1 MRGAAAPR
9 EQVVRHGSSLPEV
22 GAGGPHTPMRGRSAP
37 PPRVTFPSRGKSPK
51 ARQNLRFWTPSRFQ
65 QNFGN
70 LTQSGSRDGTLAL
83 SDWKP
88 QPSLSALF
96 ALAALRSGSRRAG
109 FYHRKRPIC
118 HFEMV
123 GESVF
128 VVSFGFDQEKYS
140 AVNPW
145 LGRGLVAR
153 LGATLGAIRG
163 IGEGGSSNE
172 SATKSL
178 QPTRIRRYSKMFF
191 DCRTSRSPP
200 KKRLVAGWLQAG
212 CRPGC
217 S

>member
-118 HFEMV
+118 HFEVV
-123 GESVF
+123 GESVLFFSLVLRRKDF
-128 VVSFGFDQEKYS
+128 V
-140 AVNPW
+140 
-145 LGRGLVAR
+145 LLIRGAGGWVAR

-163 IGEGGSSNE
+163 IGEGVWCGASGSSVQFVQVC
-172 SATKSL
+172 AAPV
-178 QPTRIRRYSKMFF
+178 QQQM
-191 DCRTSRSPP
+191 
-200 KKRLVAGWLQAG
+200 A
-212 CRPGC
+212 
-217 S
+217 

>member
-1 MRGAAAPR
+1 
-9 EQVVRHGSSLPEV
+9 
-22 GAGGPHTPMRGRSAP
+22 
-37 PPRVTFPSRGKSPK
+37 RVTFPLRGKSPK

-88 QPSLSALF
+88 QLSLSALF

-109 FYHRKRPIC
+109 FYYRKRPIC

-153 LGATLGAIRG
+153 LGATFRAIRG
-163 IGEGGSSNE
+163 IGEG
-172 SATKSL
+172 
-178 QPTRIRRYSKMFF
+178 
-191 DCRTSRSPP
+191 
-200 KKRLVAGWLQAG
+200 
-212 CRPGC
+212 
-217 S
+217 